1 MTKVS
6 VLKCTGYDIEKI
18 YKVIKQSLKN
28 IEFETPKNKKVLLKP
43 NVLGQKKP
51 ETAIDTHPAVLDALC
66 RLLKENNNE
75 IWIGDS
81 AGIASYGGT
90 KKAFEVCGI
99 EDVAKKH
106 KAKLISFE
114 ASKER
119 KKIIDNE
126 AKIIKKFILAKE
138 PFMADLII
146 NVPKLKT
153 HVLTKFTGAVKNM
166 FGCVPGGGKSEK
178 HALAP
183 NEDMFSNLLL
193 DIYQNVKPH
202 LSIMD
207 AIIGLEG
214 DGPGSAGKPKK
225 VGLIIASKD
234 AVALD
239 IVASRIIGY
248 DPLDIKTIKFAIERG
263 LSPKIREV
271 DVIGEKNIK
280 INFKKPTAKAQLAS
294 NLPKP
299 IVKFIFNLASTKPYL
314 KKNKCK
320 RCGICAK
327 VCPVKAITLNPYPK
341 FNRKK
346 CILCYCCHENCP
358 YNAIKLSYNN
368 LIKVYRRIKEL
379 TKKKK

>member
-6 VLKCTGYDIEKI
+6 VLKCEEYNSDLI

-28 IEFETPKNKKVLLKP
+28 IGFEIPKNKKVLLKP
-43 NVLGQKKP
+43 NVLGQRKP
-51 ETAIDTHPAVLDALC
+51 ELAITTHPAVLDALC
-66 RLLKENNNE
+66 KLLKENNNE

-81 AGIASYGGT
+81 SGIASYGGT
-90 KKAFEVCGI
+90 KTAFEISGI
-99 EDVAKKH
+99 EAVAKKH
-106 KAKLISFE
+106 NTKLISFE

-119 KKIIDNE
+119 KEIMDNN

-138 PFMADLII
+138 PFMVDLII

-183 NEDMFSNLLL
+183 NEDMFSQLLL
-193 DIYQNVKPH
+193 DIYQNVKPQ
-202 LSIMD
+202 LNIMD

-214 DGPGSAGKPKK
+214 EGPGSAGIPKK
-225 VGLIIASKD
+225 VGLVIASKD

-239 IVASRIIGY
+239 IVASKIIGY
-248 DPLDIKTIKFAIERG
+248 NPLDIKTIKYAIERG
-263 LSPKIREV
+263 LFSGINNVEI
-271 DVIGEKNIK
+271 IGEKNFK
-280 INFKKPTAKAQLAS
+280 IDFKKPMKKAKMVS

-299 IVKFIFNLASTKPYL
+299 IVKFVFKLTSFKPYV

-320 RCGICAK
+320 RCNICAQ
-327 VCPVKAITLNPYPK
+327 VCPVNAIKLDPYPK
-341 FNRKK
+341 FDREK

-368 LIKVYRRIKEL
+368 LIKVYRKIKEII
-379 TKKKK
+379 K